1 MSRFAFVLLVAV
13 SMLAPVAVACGE
25 SASGQRELLL
35 ASTTSTEDSG
45 LLDVLVPA
53 FEERTGYEVK
63 LISGGSG
70 QALENARRGDVDVL
84 LTHSPS
90 AEAELVRTGDVIER
104 APVMHNRFVIV
115 GPFDDPAGVAGAATA
130 AEAFAAIARSGSAFV
145 SRGDESG
152 THVVE
157 LALWAAAGADPSDE
171 DWYSET
177 GQGQAATLQVANQQR
192 AYALTDIATLLAVG
206 DSVELLRVFDG
217 DDELL
222 LNRYHVMVVNPE
234 RHAGVNAAGARAFAA
249 FVTGPEGQAIIRE
262 FGAEH
267 HREPLYVP
275 DAISPQP

>member
-1 MSRFAFVLLVAV
+1 
-13 SMLAPVAVACGE
+13 MLAPVAAACGD

-53 FEERTGYEVK
+53 FEERMGYDVK

-84 LTHSPS
+84 LSHSPA
-90 AEAELVRTGDVIER
+90 AEEELVRTGDVIER

-115 GPFDDPAGVAGAATA
+115 GPSDDPAGVAGSATA
-130 AEAFAAIARSGSAFV
+130 ADAFAAIARSGRAFV

-157 LALWAAAGADPSDE
+157 LAVWAAAGIDPSGA

-177 GQGQAATLQVANQQR
+177 GQGQAATLQVAGQQR
-192 AYALTDIATLLAVG
+192 AYALTDIATFLVLS
-206 DSVELLRVFDG
+206 DSIGLRLIFDRE
-217 DDELL
+217 DMRLV
-222 LNRYHVMVVNPE
+222 NRYHVMVVNPE
-234 RHAGVNAAGARAFAA
+234 RHPDVNVAGARAWAA
-249 FVTGPEGQAIIRE
+249 FVTGPEGQQVIRE
-262 FGAEH
+262 FGAGRY
-267 HREPLYVP
+267 REPLFVP
-275 DAISPQP
+275 DAALPRP